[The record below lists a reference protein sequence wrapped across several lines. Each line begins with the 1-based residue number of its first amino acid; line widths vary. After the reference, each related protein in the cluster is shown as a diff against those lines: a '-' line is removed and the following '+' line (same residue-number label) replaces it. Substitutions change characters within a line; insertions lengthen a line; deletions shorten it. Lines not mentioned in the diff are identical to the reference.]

1 MINVK
6 QITSIYSIDILHNMI
21 KPIFGGNLYYMG
33 LTDTMK
39 QLNNKLQIKNVF
51 FGIDNQNIWLN
62 NINPEYIVINEAVI
76 VTNDDV
82 YIAYDSSEDE
92 VIKT

>member
-1 MINVK
+1 MFIYSDYIINDKMINVK

-39 QLNNKLQIKNVF
+39 
-51 FGIDNQNIWLN
+51 
-62 NINPEYIVINEAVI
+62 
-76 VTNDDV
+76 
-82 YIAYDSSEDE
+82 
-92 VIKT
+92 